1 MTNRTLVSTGTT
13 WETLAGYSRA
23 VRLGNIICISGTT
36 ATDDNGQ
43 IVGIG
48 SVAQQTD
55 YIIRKIEASL
65 HKLGASL
72 EDIVRTRIYITHL
85 TDWEAVSQIH
95 GQYFGSI
102 RPANTLVVVA
112 ALIGDG
118 YLVEIEA
125 DALLYP

>member
-1 MTNRTLVSTGTT
+1 VTNRTLVSTGTT